1 MPPPPAVITTA
12 PSNPKS
18 FIPAA
23 KSVMDA
29 RVAKKRAEK
38 EARLQK
44 KLSKNTEKMNV
55 IKKQKVS

>member
-1 MPPPPAVITTA
+1 MPPPLAVITTA

-18 FIPAA
+18 FMPTA

-38 EARLQK
+38 EARLPK
-44 KLSKNTEKMNV
+44 KTKRKH
-55 IKKQKVS
+55 

>member
-18 FIPAA
+18 FMPTA

-44 KLSKNTEKMNV
+44 N
-55 IKKQKVS
+55 